1 MVRFRRKN
9 TAWLTVLG
17 LIVFLALVA
26 AGSAMTP
33 PVAIALLSIFAM
45 AALISSVEIGRERA
59 TLMSTIRRMPTRTRV
74 SAQAREAAERAKTY
88 GGYTSSGIT
97 LMDVGLIAV
106 QSSMEG
112 MAMRR
117 TRAISKD
124 DDGAR
129 PFITLN
135 IEPEDADRNVLVRFE
150 INSQGGE
157 SIFVHEMKAFLRDG
171 EMSIMADHHLPLDGN
186 GRIQGMGDWDLRVY
200 MDGNLVGV
208 HNFTLTPSMRERNR
222 RLAGD
227 YQADLV
233 SDDIASDEFDIID
246 ELKQERAPKPPS
258 LNDLLQ
264 EQRSSRLSN
273 SGTSNPSSSV
283 NNDREPRRLSNTP
296 RRRR

>member
-17 LIVFLALVA
+17 LIVLLALL
-26 AGSAMTP
+26 AGSAITP
-33 PVAIALLSIFAM
+33 PVAIALLSILAM
-45 AALISSVEIGRERA
+45 AALMSSVEVGREREN
-59 TLMSTIRRMPTRTRV
+59 LMSTIRRIPTKSRM
-74 SAQAREAAERAKTY
+74 SAQAREAAERAKMN

-106 QSSMEG
+106 QSSVEG

-117 TRAISKD
+117 TRSISKD

-135 IEPEDADRNVLVRFE
+135 VEPEDADRNVLIRFE

-157 SIFVHEMKAFLRDG
+157 SVFVHEMKAYLRDG

-186 GRIQGMGDWDLRVY
+186 PRVQGMGDWDLRVY
-200 MDGNLVGV
+200 MDGNLIGL
-208 HNFTLTPSMRERNR
+208 HNFTLAPSMRERNR

-227 YQADLV
+227 YQADYTQE
-233 SDDIASDEFDIID
+233 AAADEFDIID

-264 EQRSSRLSN
+264 EQRSSRLSS
-273 SGTSNPSSSV
+273 SGTSNSSSSV
-283 NNDREPRRLSNTP
+283 NSDREPRRTTNTP

>member
-17 LIVFLALVA
+17 LIVLLALLA
-26 AGSAMTP
+26 AGPAMTP
-33 PVAIALLSIFAM
+33 PVAIALLAIFAM
-45 AALISSVEIGRERA
+45 AALVSSVEVGREREN
-59 TLMSTIRRMPTRTRV
+59 LMSTLRRMPTKSRM
-74 SAQAREAAERAKTY
+74 SAQAREAAERAKMN

-97 LMDVGLIAV
+97 LMDIGLIAV
-106 QSSMEG
+106 QSSVEG

-117 TRAISKD
+117 TRSISKD

-135 IEPEDADRNVLVRFE
+135 VEPEDADRNVLLRFE
-150 INSQGGE
+150 INSHGGE
-157 SIFVHEMKAFLRDG
+157 SIFVHEMKAYLRDG

-186 GRIQGMGDWDLRVY
+186 PRIQGMGDWDLRVY
-200 MDGNLVGV
+200 MDGNLIGM
-208 HNFTLTPSMRERNR
+208 HNFTLSPSMRERNR

-227 YQADLV
+227 YQAEYEQEPV
-233 SDDIASDEFDIID
+233 ADEFDIID

-264 EQRSSRLSN
+264 EQRSSRLSSGSSN
-273 SGTSNPSSSV
+273 SSSSV
-283 NNDREPRRLSNTP
+283 NSDREPRRLSNTP

>member
-17 LIVFLALVA
+17 LIVFLAVA
-26 AGSAMTP
+26 AAGAAMTP
-33 PVAIALLSIFAM
+33 PVAIALLSIFIM
-45 AALISSVEIGRERA
+45 AAIASSVEVGRERE
-59 TLMSTIRRMPTRTRV
+59 TLMSTIRRMPTKSRM
-74 SAQAREAAERAKTY
+74 SPQAREAAERAKLH
-88 GGYTSSGIT
+88 GGYSSSGIT

-117 TRAISKD
+117 TRSISKD

-135 IEPEDADRNVLVRFE
+135 VEPEDADRNVLIRFE
-150 INSQGGE
+150 ITSHGGE
-157 SIFVHEMKAFLRDG
+157 SVFVHEMKAYLRDG
-171 EMSIMADHHLPLDGN
+171 EMSIMADHHLPLAGN
-186 GRIQGMGDWDLRVY
+186 SRVQGMGDWDLRVFL
-200 MDGNLVGV
+200 DGNLIGM
-208 HNFTLTPSMRERNR
+208 HNFTLSPSMRERNR

-227 YQADLV
+227 YEAEYSAPV
-233 SDDIASDEFDIID
+233 SSTADEFDIID

-264 EQRSSRLSN
+264 EQRSSRLS
-273 SGTSNPSSSV
+273 GSSSSSTV
-283 NNDREPRRLSNTP
+283 ESDRESRRVTNTP

>member
-17 LIVFLALVA
+17 LIVLLALAA

-33 PVAIALLSIFAM
+33 PVAIALLSIFAV
-45 AALISSVEIGRERA
+45 AALISSVQIGREREN
-59 TLMSTIRRMPTRTRV
+59 LMSTIRRMPTRTRV
-74 SAQAREAAERAKTY
+74 SAQAREAAERAKSH
-88 GGYTSSGIT
+88 GGYSSSGIT

-117 TRAISKD
+117 TRSISKD

-135 IEPEDADRNVLVRFE
+135 VEPEDAERNVLIRFE
-150 INSQGGE
+150 ITSHGGE
-157 SIFVHEMKAFLRDG
+157 SVYVHEMKAFLRDG

-186 GRIQGMGDWDLRVY
+186 GRVQGMGDWDLRVY
-200 MDGNLVGV
+200 MDGNLVGL

-227 YQADLV
+227 YQADLGND
-233 SDDIASDEFDIID
+233 SSADEFDIID

-264 EQRSSRLSN
+264 EQRSSRLSSSGSSN
-273 SGTSNPSSSV
+273 SSSSV
-283 NNDREPRRLSNTP
+283 NSDRESRRISNTP

>member
-17 LIVFLALVA
+17 LIVLLALL
-26 AGSAMTP
+26 AGSAITP

-45 AALISSVEIGRERA
+45 AALISSVEVGREREN
-59 TLMSTIRRMPTRTRV
+59 LMSTIRRMPTKSRV
-74 SAQAREAAERAKTY
+74 SAQAREAAERAKTN

-117 TRAISKD
+117 TRSISKD

-135 IEPEDADRNVLVRFE
+135 VEPEDADRNAVIRFE
-150 INSQGGE
+150 INSHGGE
-157 SIFVHEMKAFLRDG
+157 AIFVHEMKAYLRDG

-186 GRIQGMGDWDLRVY
+186 PRIQGMGDWDLRVY
-200 MDGNLVGV
+200 MDGNLVGL
-208 HNFTLTPSMRERNR
+208 HNFTLAPSMRERNR

-227 YQADLV
+227 YQADYAQ
-233 SDDIASDEFDIID
+233 DTAADEFDIID

-264 EQRSSRLSN
+264 EQRSSRLSSGSSN
-273 SGTSNPSSSV
+273 SSSSV
-283 NNDREPRRLSNTP
+283 NSDREPRRTSNTP

>member
-17 LIVFLALVA
+17 LIVFLAVLA

-33 PVAIALLSIFAM
+33 PLAIALLSILAV
-45 AALISSVEIGRERA
+45 AALISSVEIGREREN
-59 TLMSTIRRMPTRTRV
+59 LMSTIRRMPTKSRM
-74 SAQAREAAERAKTY
+74 SAQAREAAERAKTH
-88 GGYTSSGIT
+88 GGYTNPGIT

-117 TRAISKD
+117 TRSISKD

-135 IEPEDADRNVLVRFE
+135 VEPEYADRNVVIRFE
-150 INSQGGE
+150 ITSHGGE
-157 SIFVHEMKAFLRDG
+157 ALFVHEMKAFLRDG
-171 EMSIMADHHLPLDGN
+171 EMSIMADHHLPLAGN
-186 GRIQGMGDWDLRVY
+186 ARIQGMGDWDLRVFL
-200 MDGNLVGV
+200 DGNLVGL
-208 HNFTLTPSMRERNR
+208 HNFTLSPSMRERNR

-227 YQADLV
+227 YQASRAVDE
-233 SDDIASDEFDIID
+233 APADEFDIID
-246 ELKQERAPKPPS
+246 ELKQERAPKPPT
-258 LNDLLQ
+258 LQDLLQ
-264 EQRSSRLSN
+264 EQRSTRLS
-273 SGTSNPSSSV
+273 GESNSSSSSAS
-283 NNDREPRRLSNTP
+283 NDRESRRLTNTP